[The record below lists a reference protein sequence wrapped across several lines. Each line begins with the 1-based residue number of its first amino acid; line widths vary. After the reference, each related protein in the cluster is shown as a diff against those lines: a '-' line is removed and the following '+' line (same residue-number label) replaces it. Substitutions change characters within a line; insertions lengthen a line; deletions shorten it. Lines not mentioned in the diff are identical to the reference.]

1 VKDDHLLAEDEA
13 TKTTAVSV
21 ARPAAGEWHV
31 EAAPGSAAI
40 VRIDQAAYSPPA
52 AIGGHVNGRGYQRK
66 FTYAYTP
73 RPGQRIAFVERG
85 PATEQN
91 LGSVHTYP
99 CPEEY
104 RGRSGGQDILCGGI
118 KFRPADGPAGPRD
131 IYAVIEE
138 DGLPRETR
146 KVTSYLAP
154 PPQRPARPR
163 GLRVRRRG
171 ATLRIT
177 WRDDQISRTYNIV
190 VTTSDGQ
197 RRLIRRPFGAQSA
210 TVRGVAR
217 DDRAVVE
224 VRGMKLDGT
233 EGKPAVKRLKPVKTK
248 RRKRGRR

>member
-1 VKDDHLLAEDEA
+1 M
-13 TKTTAVSV
+13 TRAVSV

-31 EAAPGSAAI
+31 EAAPGSAPL
-40 VRIDQAAYSPPA
+40 VRVDQAAYSPPP
-52 AIGGHVNGRGYQRK
+52 AIGGHVSGRGYQRK
-66 FTYAYTP
+66 FAYAYTP
-73 RPGQRIAFVERG
+73 HPGQRIAFVERG

-104 RGRSGGQDILCGGI
+104 RGRSGGQDVLCGGI
-118 KFRPADGPAGPRD
+118 EFRPADGPAGRRD

-146 KVTSYLAP
+146 KVASYLAP

-171 ATLRIT
+171 ATLRIA
-177 WRDDQISRTYNIV
+177 WRDDHISRTYNIV

-197 RRLIRRPFGAQSA
+197 RRLIVRPFGTQRA
-210 TVRGVAR
+210 TLRGVAR

-233 EGKPAVKRLKPVKTK
+233 EGKPAVKRLKPVKPK